1 MAIRSGSPG
10 LKYPLPANTIA
21 QQSAAAASAGG
32 SASASA
38 YGANRSYAANK
49 MRVQADLAN
58 SAAERDFRARSQMEE
73 QGFRAREN
81 FYDREHQAGAQ
92 IQGQEFRAN
101 QEELDRNFRAYQQQS
116 GQNFQLNRDKAEMD
130 FTRERDQ
137 AQFDRGK
144 EGFEREVDAGIEADI
159 RTGKLELPPEAQN
172 ELNKIEAGRVEAQ
185 KLDPAGQ
192 ADYERQAQE
201 RTRKLIRTARPPKGP
216 TATDAANQGTTFY
229 DPATGKFESQMGP
242 GRTPGRVGKDG
253 QFQPI
258 VDNSAQNEQ
267 QQKRREEIEKWA
279 RDKIGQPNPAKPG
292 EFFTAEDAAKMVE
305 DYEKNFGG
313 QQPAPAGQQPAP
325 EQPPPVPPPAPQNPL
340 DVPPLPP
347 SARGPVVLPE
357 RPGSGL
363 GSTLRPR
370 PGVQVLPEALPGSP
384 GYQPQPGPQTL
395 PQTPGAG
402 AGIAPVPLAGANGLG
417 SQFVPPG
424 QKPVDLNAPPP
435 PGPGPGTAGMGSSVQ
450 SRSGSYGEP
459 PQGFPAGSKAIDFN
473 TYLLPDGRIVR
484 EKGK

>member
-92 IQGQEFRAN
+92 LQSQEFRAQ
-101 QEELDRNFRAYQQQS
+101 QEELDRNFRAYQQQA

-137 AQFDRGK
+137 AQFDR
-144 EGFEREVDAGIEADI
+144 EQAAFETQRDAGIEEGI
-159 RTGKLELPPEAQN
+159 RTGKLELTPEAQN

-201 RTRKLIRTARPPKGP
+201 RTRKILRTARPPRGP
-216 TATDAANQGTTFY
+216 TPDQAWNQNTVHVDAQGRAYPEPIEGKTTPYDAQTGKPRIEQPDTSKQDAEVQRWTDKKAEDLMELTDA
-229 DPATGKFESQMGP
+229 DGKP
-242 GRTPGRVGKDG
+242 KYTPD
-253 QFQPI
+253 QAF
-258 VDNSAQNEQ
+258 AE
-267 QQKRREEIEKWA
+267 A
-279 RDKIGQPNPAKPG
+279 RKQADVWFKARNPAP
-292 EFFTAEDAAKMVE
+292 A
-305 DYEKNFGG
+305 G

-325 EQPPPVPPPAPQNPL
+325 EQPPPVPPPVPQNPL
-340 DVPPLPP
+340 DVPPLP
-347 SARGPVVLPE
+347 
-357 RPGSGL
+357 
-363 GSTLRPR
+363 
-370 PGVQVLPEALPGSP
+370 
-384 GYQPQPGPQTL
+384 
-395 PQTPGAG
+395 QTPNSG
-402 AGIAPVPLAGANGLG
+402 AGIAPRQLGGAGPYNTWAGPQQLDQMPRPM
-417 SQFVPPG
+417 SAEEYAQIPPG
-424 QKPVDLNAPPP
+424 MQYLD
-435 PGPGPGTAGMGSSVQ
+435 Q
-450 SRSGSYGEP
+450 
-459 PQGFPAGSKAIDFN
+459 QGNLRRK
-473 TYLLPDGRIVR
+473 
-484 EKGK
+484 K